1 MASVQDMFMLA
12 DSTDCILIVF
22 GSIGA
27 IVNGCG
33 DTMMMYFFAGS
44 MQALSGSD
52 DILDVMTELAY
63 FMIILAGILQVAAM
77 CQYGCYGSVAKRQAH
92 KLREQWFKAVMRQDM
107 EWFDLNNPGEMPALI
122 STSIIKYEEG
132 IGKKFSEFLQQT
144 TTFAFG
150 LFLAFF
156 FNPYVALVVLGL
168 VPFLAGAGHLLI
180 TVTSEAAE
188 VTQKSYSRAGAVAYE
203 LFTSLKTLL
212 SMNAT
217 GIMTDRYFK
226 EAIIVEAAGMKR
238 SLKVGIANGSMMGS
252 FILMYLV
259 ITFFGGWMLS
269 VQISEDGCDPSGGMD
284 PRNKCD
290 KFGLP
295 SEANASS
302 IVIAMVCVAF
312 GGQALGQVASA
323 IQAFSVAR
331 AAVKSGFDVIRRIPV
346 IDNQS
351 EEGLK
356 PDKIV
361 GNISIENMS
370 FNYPTRPGEGVCKNY
385 SLEIPAGKTIAL
397 VGASG
402 SGKSTGTFE
411 NEIACLP
418 SYTPFFNACF
428 SRQSSSAIL

>member
-1 MASVQDMFMLA
+1 
-12 DSTDCILIVF
+12 
-22 GSIGA
+22 
-27 IVNGCG
+27 
-33 DTMMMYFFAGS
+33 
-44 MQALSGSD
+44 
-52 DILDVMTELAY
+52 
-63 FMIILAGILQVAAM
+63 
-77 CQYGCYGSVAKRQAH
+77 
-92 KLREQWFKAVMRQDM
+92 
-107 EWFDLNNPGEMPALI
+107 
-122 STSIIKYEEG
+122 
-132 IGKKFSEFLQQT
+132 
-144 TTFAFG
+144 
-150 LFLAFF
+150 
-156 FNPYVALVVLGL
+156 
-168 VPFLAGAGHLLI
+168 
-180 TVTSEAAE
+180 
-188 VTQKSYSRAGAVAYE
+188 
-203 LFTSLKTLL
+203 
-212 SMNAT
+212 
-217 GIMTDRYFK
+217 
-226 EAIIVEAAGMKR
+226 
-238 SLKVGIANGSMMGS
+238 
-252 FILMYLV
+252 
-259 ITFFGGWMLS
+259 MLS

-418 SYTPFFNACF
+418 SDTPFFNACF